1 MLRPNAQLRD
11 LMLRANAEQIERIFD
26 RAKEHSKECSIQ
38 GIEPTPPE
46 KFLIEAFEVVLR
58 ENDDDGDADR
68 ARDDLFTKRQYA
80 RNYQEP

>member
-1 MLRPNAQLRD
+1 
-11 LMLRANAEQIERIFD
+11 MLRATAEQIERVMD
-26 RAKEHSKECSIQ
+26 SAREHSTKCSIQ

-58 ENDDDGDADR
+58 EDSDQGDTAK
-68 ARDDLFTKRQYA
+68 AREDLFTKRQYA